1 MAIQTDLRHIV
12 DTLRIWAEIHKSMI
26 IRGRD
31 SESQCPLRPLFVG
44 PRSPSPLSPAFQ
56 AALAGHQS
64 SLPFG
69 KATARSFR
77 LICSRSEDYPAHI
90 ISFAGGA
97 GPGDGGLD
105 LNHQLAE
112 RNYRPALLG
121 SSQGHS
127 RLYPYRWWV
136 SGTLP
141 IGLVAS
147 PSPATTYDL
156 VHGTP
161 AQVGSSTFSVTVRGC
176 GGHISSH
183 RYTVSI
189 APAQTAHSVSLKW
202 QPSPTAVSYD
212 LYRSTFSGGP
222 YGLVASAIL
231 GTSFVD
237 QSVTAGETYFYVAT
251 AWDGTKE
258 SGFSNQ
264 VTAAVP

>member
-31 SESQCPLRPLFVG
+31 SESQRPLRPLFVG

-64 SLPFG
+64 SLPSVRRQPGRFDLYVLG
-69 KATARSFR
+69 VKIAR
-77 LICSRSEDYPAHI
+77 LILFLLPSA
-90 ISFAGGA
+90 
-97 GPGDGGLD
+97 
-105 LNHQLAE
+105 LAQ
-112 RNYRPALLG
+112 A
-121 SSQGHS
+121 
-127 RLYPYRWWV
+127 
-136 SGTLP
+136 
-141 IGLVAS
+141 
-147 PSPATTYDL
+147 
-156 VHGTP
+156 
-161 AQVGSSTFSVTVRGC
+161 
-176 GGHISSH
+176 
-183 RYTVSI
+183 
-189 APAQTAHSVSLKW
+189 AHSVSLNW
-202 QPSPTAVSYD
+202 QSSPTAVSYD

-264 VTAAVP
+264 VIAVVP